1 MLMTS
6 RLTETSNVSIRLA
19 SELEL
24 ERGVAVVGSAWTTD
38 ELRDYARSRKQF
50 VYCWSDDIHESVHYH
65 EGVANGDG
73 TIPDEKWCNYRVCVG
88 LRYGVE
94 TDSEGVVHYRS
105 KMIDHM
111 VVDASLGHEKLVRY
125 FHEVIDGLAS
135 RWASDQM
142 GKLIVNIN
150 DKDTFSLKVFKA
162 AGFRETASTQVEGDW
177 TIRLEYC
184 KKD

>member
-6 RLTETSNVSIRLA
+6 RLTETSNVSIKLA

-24 ERGVAVVGSAWTTD
+24 ERGISLVGSVWTTE
-38 ELRDYARSRKQF
+38 ELRDYSRSRKQF

-65 EGVANGDG
+65 EGEANADG
-73 TIPDEKWCNYRVCVG
+73 TLPNEKWCNYRVCVG

-111 VVDASLGHEKLVRY
+111 TVDASLGHEKLVLY
-125 FHEVIDGLAS
+125 FQEVIDGLAS
-135 RWASDQM
+135 RWASDSM
-142 GKLIVNIN
+142 GKLVVNIN
-150 DKDTFSLKVFKA
+150 DKDTFSLQVFQA
-162 AGFRETASTQVEGDW
+162 AGFREVSTSQVEGEW
-177 TIRLEYC
+177 TIRMEYS